1 MGTDSIIKFMKNER
15 DALKKI
21 FNSTPLTKGKI
32 AQSSLGYSTEHILGI
47 ADISRMKNKNEMAKA
62 LKVITGMT

>member
-1 MGTDSIIKFMKNER
+1 MKNER

-21 FNSTPLTKGKI
+21 FDSTPLTKGKV

-47 ADISRMKNKNEMAKA
+47 AEFLNEK
-62 LKVITGMT
+62 